1 MIHEFR
7 FVFAVLSINTHT
19 HTWMH
24 TRRGKTNNRKKMYKK
39 NTHTNIQ
46 TNKSKKK
53 LKENH
58 WET

>member
-1 MIHEFR
+1 MN
-7 FVFAVLSINTHT
+7 FVLFSLFFQSTHT
-19 HTWMH
+19 HTH
-24 TRRGKTNNRKKMYKK
+24 GCTLEEEKQTTAKKMYKK